1 MCATGSGPASAGTP
15 SCATGWRSGG
25 VTGSL
30 QHDDLHD
37 ANVFVADGRHRFFDW
52 GDASVAHPFLS
63 LLVPL
68 RVAADALGVP
78 NGDRVLLR
86 LRDAYLE
93 PWSAYGSP
101 AELREQC
108 RAGAAGGAAAAGDDL
123 AAHPARR
130 APGRADRVAG
140 RRPRLDRRVP
150 RAPTLTGPPH
160 GVGEMPRHRGSPA
173 RWRVRPDVP
182 QRPVGVLDG

>member
-1 MCATGSGPASAGTP
+1 VPP
-15 SCATGWRSGG
+15 S
-25 VTGSL
+25 V

-68 RVAADALGVP
+68 RVAAQRWGCRTGTAS
-78 NGDRVLLR
+78 LLR

-108 RAGAAGGAAAAGDDL
+108 AVALPGGPAAAGDDL
-123 AAHPARR
+123 ARASCAACTRPSGTEWQNAVPGWTAEYLEPPGLDR
-130 APGRADRVAG
+130 AP
-140 RRPRLDRRVP
+140 
-150 RAPTLTGPPH
+150 
-160 GVGEMPRHRGSPA
+160 
-173 RWRVRPDVP
+173 
-182 QRPVGVLDG
+182 